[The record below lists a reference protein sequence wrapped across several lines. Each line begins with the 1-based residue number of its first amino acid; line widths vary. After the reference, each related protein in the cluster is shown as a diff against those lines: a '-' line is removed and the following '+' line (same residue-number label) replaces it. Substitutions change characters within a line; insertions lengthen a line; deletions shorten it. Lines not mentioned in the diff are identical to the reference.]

1 MYSYEF
7 DCVISGTDAMWAQGW
22 PGTLPEGFAEFSDR
36 QLKYFAGGGF
46 SLQCAALVQ
55 YTYWLN
61 LMVHGGRL
69 PRIPT
74 TATSQIPPCSRD
86 AVTQPQP
93 LSQLGKGYEG

>member
-22 PGTLPEGFAEFSDR
+22 PGTLPEGFAEFSDS

-46 SLQCAALVQ
+46 SLPCAALVQ

-61 LMVHGGRL
+61 PHG
-69 PRIPT
+69 T
-74 TATSQIPPCSRD
+74 WWKVAKDSDDSSESDSTMFA
-86 AVTQPQP
+86 
-93 LSQLGKGYEG
+93 